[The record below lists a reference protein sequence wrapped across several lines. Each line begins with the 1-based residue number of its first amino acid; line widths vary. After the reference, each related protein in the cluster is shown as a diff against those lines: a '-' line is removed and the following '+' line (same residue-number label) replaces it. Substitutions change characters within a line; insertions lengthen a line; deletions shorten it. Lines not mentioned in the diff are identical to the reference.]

1 MSKQVGYFFQIL
13 KPSQKTS
20 TLLYVGQGAHYE
32 LTNILILSFEIYNVN
47 LYLHYKL

>member
-1 MSKQVGYFFQIL
+1 MSKQVGIFFQIL

-32 LTNILILSFEIYNVN
+32 LTDIFLSFEIYNVN